1 MDNEIVHLFAG
12 ERFTGEGRTLQLAS
26 VTLCGVLVKREGDVS
41 TAIESVSCRACLN
54 EFARIEAGSETSAQ

>member
-54 EFARIEAGSETSAQ
+54 EFARIEAGSKTSVQ

>member
-54 EFARIEAGSETSAQ
+54 EFARIEAGSETSVQ